1 MRVHPLD
8 SKLYDNIRS
17 KLRKI
22 DKQLPQ
28 KVLADKVTP
37 STIDS
42 LIVLGDGREDYV
54 VVPLIC
60 YHLNGKKITAIV
72 KPTYTRYGAIQTLKT
87 IVKNYKTIAFIL
99 DQESDD
105 LSTLYDKIKE
115 KLIEIGVQYE
125 IIDKSVIGR
134 LIRYECILLDHWFKF
149 VVIINGL
156 DDVVSP
162 SHKIEDHLVRLVRL
176 TDITVQGDS
185 KDAWNDL
192 SEKERLEVFRSIY
205 SGGSVVK
212 EVFKQHFEGLGLL
225 DC

>member
-1 MRVHPLD
+1 MRVCPLD

-60 YHLNGKKITAIV
+60 HHLNGNKTAAIV
-72 KPTYTRYGAIQTLKT
+72 KPTFTRDGAIQTLKT

-99 DQESDD
+99 DQEKDKLPE
-105 LSTLYDKIKE
+105 LSNKITM
-115 KLIEIGVQYE
+115 KLNEIGVISEE
-125 IIDKSVIGR
+125 IENLVEGR
-134 LIRYECILLDHWFKF
+134 VIRYECNMGDHRFRF
-149 VVIINGL
+149 VVVVNGVE
-156 DDVVSP
+156 DVGSH
-162 SHKIEDHLVRLVRL
+162 SHKIEDHLVRLASV
-176 TDITVQGDS
+176 TVQNDS
-185 KDAWNDL
+185 KDTWNEL
-192 SEKERLEVFRSIY
+192 GEEERLEVFRRIRDDRN
-205 SGGSVVK
+205 VAEK
-212 EVFKQHFEGLGLL
+212 VFNQHFEGLRLL
-225 DC
+225 YC

>member
-60 YHLNGKKITAIV
+60 HHLNGNKTAAIV
-72 KPTYTRYGAIQTLKT
+72 KPIFTRDGAIHTLKT

-99 DQESDD
+99 DQEKDK
-105 LSTLYDKIKE
+105 LPELRDKIMM
-115 KLIEIGVQYE
+115 KLNEIGVKCEE
-125 IIDKSVIGR
+125 IEKLVEGR
-134 LIRYECILLDHWFKF
+134 VIRYKCNLGDHRFRF
-149 VVIINGL
+149 VVVVNGVE
-156 DDVVSP
+156 DVSSH
-162 SHKIEDHLVRLVRL
+162 SHKIEDHLVMLAGV
-176 TDITVQGDS
+176 TVQNDS
-185 KDAWNDL
+185 KDTWNEL
-192 SEKERLEVFRSIY
+192 SEEERLEVFRRIRDDK
-205 SGGSVVK
+205 SVAEK
-212 EVFKQHFEGLGLL
+212 VFKQHFAGLRLL

>member
-1 MRVHPLD
+1 MRVYPLD
-8 SKLYDNIRS
+8 DELYDNIRS

-28 KVLADKVTP
+28 KVLTEKATSIP
-37 STIDS
+37 INS
-42 LIVLGDGREDYV
+42 LIVLGNGREDYV

-60 YHLNGKKITAIV
+60 YHLNGKKTTAIV
-72 KPTYTRYGAIQTLKT
+72 KPTYTRYGAIPTLKT

-125 IIDKSVIGR
+125 IIDKSVRGR
-134 LIRYECILLDHWFKF
+134 LIHYECSLLDHWFKF

-162 SHKIEDHLVRLVRL
+162 SHKIEDHLVRLARL

-192 SEKERLEVFRSIY
+192 SEEERLEVFRSIY
-205 SGGSVVK
+205 SGGRVVK

>member
-1 MRVHPLD
+1 MRVCPLD

-60 YHLNGKKITAIV
+60 HHLNGNKTAAIV
-72 KPTYTRYGAIQTLKT
+72 KPTFTRDGAIHTLKT

-99 DQESDD
+99 DQEKDE
-105 LSTLYDKIKE
+105 LSALSEIITM
-115 KLIEIGVQYE
+115 KLNEIGVKCEE
-125 IIDKSVIGR
+125 IEKLVEGR
-134 LIRYECILLDHWFKF
+134 VIRYKCNLGDHRFRF
-149 VVIINGL
+149 VVVVNGIE
-156 DDVVSP
+156 DVGSH
-162 SHKIEDHLVRLVRL
+162 SHKIEDHLVMLAGV
-176 TDITVQGDS
+176 TVQNDS
-185 KDAWNDL
+185 KDTWNEL
-192 SEKERLEVFRSIY
+192 SEEERLGVFRRIHDDR
-205 SGGSVVK
+205 GVAE
-212 EVFKQHFEGLGLL
+212 EVFKQHFAGLRPLY
-225 DC
+225 C

>member
-37 STIDS
+37 TTIDS

-60 YHLNGKKITAIV
+60 HHLNGNKTAAIV
-72 KPTYTRYGAIQTLKT
+72 KPIFTRDGAIHTLKT

-99 DQESDD
+99 DQEKDELPA
-105 LSTLYDKIKE
+105 LSERITM
-115 KLIEIGVQYE
+115 KLNEISVKCEEIEN
-125 IIDKSVIGR
+125 SVEGR
-134 LIRYECILLDHWFKF
+134 VILYECNLGDHRFRF
-149 VVIINGL
+149 VVVVNGVE
-156 DDVVSP
+156 DVGSH
-162 SHKIEDHLVRLVRL
+162 SHKIEDHLVRQAGV
-176 TDITVQGDS
+176 TVQNDS
-185 KDAWNDL
+185 KDTRNDL
-192 SEKERLEVFRSIY
+192 SEEERLMVFRRIHDDRN
-205 SGGSVVK
+205 VAEK
-212 EVFKQHFEGLGLL
+212 VFIQHFEGLRLL

>member
-1 MRVHPLD
+1 MRVYPLD

-37 STIDS
+37 TTIDS

-60 YHLNGKKITAIV
+60 HHLNGNKTAAIV
-72 KPTYTRYGAIQTLKT
+72 KSTLTREGAIQTLKI

-99 DQESDD
+99 DQEKVELPE
-105 LSTLYDKIKE
+105 LSNIIRM
-115 KLIEIGVQYE
+115 KLNEIGIKCEE
-125 IIDKSVIGR
+125 IENSVGGR
-134 LIRYECILLDHWFKF
+134 VILYKCNLGDYRFRF
-149 VVIINGL
+149 VVVVNGVE
-156 DDVVSP
+156 DVGSY
-162 SHKIEDHLVRLVRL
+162 SHKIEDHLVRLAGV
-176 TDITVQGDS
+176 TVQNDS
-185 KDAWNDL
+185 KDTWNEL
-192 SEKERLEVFRSIY
+192 SEEERLGVFRRIRDDK
-205 SGGSVVK
+205 SVAEK
-212 EVFKQHFEGLGLL
+212 VFKQHFAGLRLL